1 MKKLLSAVFVC
12 LLCFS
17 LCLCSSCNSGDG
29 ASAYEKAVSMG
40 YDGTQEEF
48 LAALVGENVEGEK
61 NAYEIASEKGFEGSY
76 EEWLSLLN
84 INSEKEN

>member
-1 MKKLLSAVFVC
+1 
-12 LLCFS
+12 
-17 LCLCSSCNSGDG
+17 
-29 ASAYEKAVSMG
+29 MG
-40 YDGTQEEF
+40 YDGTQDEF